1 MGSQPNRRERMAE
14 EDSFKP
20 GDLVV
25 IRSGGP
31 VMTVTQCAED
41 QLGMVRVTCS
51 WFDKN
56 AHVEGIFP
64 APALKTYEG
73 N

>member
-1 MGSQPNRRERMAE
+1 MAE
-14 EDSFKP
+14 SGAPFKP

-31 VMTVTQCAED
+31 VMTVTHYEED
-41 QLGMVRVTCS
+41 QLGMVRVSCS
-51 WFDKN
+51 WFDN
-56 AHVEGIFP
+56 NTHVQGLFP
-64 APALKTYEG
+64 GPALKIHEG